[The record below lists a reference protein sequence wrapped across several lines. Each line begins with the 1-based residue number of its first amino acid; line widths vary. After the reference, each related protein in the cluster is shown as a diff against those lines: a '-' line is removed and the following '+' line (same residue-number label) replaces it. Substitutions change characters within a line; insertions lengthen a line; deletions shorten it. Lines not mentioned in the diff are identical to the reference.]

1 MKRTGLAASQ
11 MKKLRERD
19 QNRCVLSGAET
30 DRLVPQHRRNRG
42 MGGDPSANVLPNTV
56 LMDSILNGEIESDDR
71 LARIAKAYGIKV
83 PIWVKD
89 VSAVPVFYAAE
100 RAWFLLEGN
109 TRRQVTAL
117 DAMDRMHAVYGDEF
131 FIWKAYA
138 DQTPHAAI
146 LALRSVR

>member
-1 MKRTGLAASQ
+1 MSNPVPKAQLKLLAD
-11 MKKLRERD
+11 RD
-19 QNRCVLSGAET
+19 GFVCAWSATTT
-30 DRLVPQHRRNRG
+30 DRLVPQHRQGG
-42 MGGDPSANVLPNTV
+42 MGGRPDKHRTENL
-56 LMDSILNGEIESDDR
+56 LWLDSILNGEIESDDR

-109 TRRQVTAL
+109 TRREITAL
-117 DAMDRMHAVYGDEF
+117 DAMDRMHAVYGDEYF
-131 FIWKAYA
+131 TWKAYA